1 MKTLKYE
8 MTLSELYDDQE
19 RVPQMKTHEIK
30 VSASLSSSQEA
41 ERDAFVAKFP
51 HAEHTRAVFTQS

>member
-19 RVPQMKTHEIK
+19 HVPQMKTHEIK
-30 VSASLSSSQEA
+30 VLASLSSSQEA
-41 ERDAFVAKFP
+41 ERDAFVAMFP
-51 HAEHTRAVFTQS
+51 HAEHTLAVFT